1 MKLFTTLATAAA
13 FATTAT
19 FALADTTWTSV
30 ADQSSVAFGSIKKDV
45 VGEVHHFQK
54 VSGTVSDA
62 GAVTITIDLGSV
74 ETNIDIRNERMIE
87 HVFKAVNP
95 TATLS
100 GEVDMDDVN
109 AMAVG
114 TTAIVD
120 FEGTLTLAGPSSTEI
135 AAMAS
140 TTACAVT
147 AVPSWNFT
155 PSRNV
160 TRHVVGLACSMLSA
174 KRGYNFMS

>member
-74 ETNIDIRNERMIE
+74 ETNIDIRNEQSYLL
-87 HVFKAVNP
+87 H
-95 TATLS
+95 ATK
-100 GEVDMDDVN
+100 
-109 AMAVG
+109 
-114 TTAIVD
+114 
-120 FEGTLTLAGPSSTEI
+120 
-135 AAMAS
+135 
-140 TTACAVT
+140 
-147 AVPSWNFT
+147 
-155 PSRNV
+155 NV
-160 TRHVVGLACSMLSA
+160 T
-174 KRGYNFMS
+174 